1 MKMKLTFEQKIE
13 NTFVRYA
20 RVPFLISLGMLA
32 VFLLVLYLYNSF
44 FQVYLTQKSVEKS
57 MNQIERVVDEGLKI
71 YSDLDNVETLSNQ
84 MYSIYYDLS
93 SKVSNTMNIVI
104 FDEENSPLFA
114 TQPSLLG
121 NTYSTFNI
129 NLIAGQL
136 EHKERIVTT
145 LLNPSQFTSSKYVIA
160 DAVKVGRYRI
170 KVLYFIDYVYFNNIL
185 ASHRGNHLI
194 ISDKFNNVIAS
205 SSEKFV
211 GSMRK
216 FDSDRTTYSVGGEQ
230 YTIDTLV
237 VQDKFNVSILR
248 QANGLSLPVI
258 IAFFVFGITFLL
270 LQRFNRYSAKKI
282 GSEITKSV
290 ETLMVGVE
298 SMKNGNLLIDIPIYT
313 GDEFD
318 ILARDFEDLGYQLKN
333 AITTN
338 ERLIESTKNA
348 EIRQL
353 EAQFNPHFLYNSLEV
368 IRYLIHDDPT
378 RAQRLIIAITKLLR
392 YSIKKDGNTVLLKED
407 IEYIKLYLEVQKIRL
422 MERFNYT
429 IEIDDSV
436 FEFKVPKLILQPLIE
451 NCLKHGYKNQ
461 TNLNV
466 GVIAYKKEG
475 IVYLHVIDDGSGM
488 PETLVKDLNN
498 TFESDKLES
507 YGIRSVI
514 QRIGLIYGDRG
525 SVRIES
531 DTQGTHVMIVIQEE
545 GNNNE

>member
-1 MKMKLTFEQKIE
+1 MKSKLTFEQKIE

-32 VFLLVLYLYNSF
+32 VFLLILFFYNSF

-57 MNQIERVVDEGLKI
+57 INQIEHVADEGLKI
-71 YSDLDNVETLSNQ
+71 YGEQDSVDKLLDQ
-84 MYSIYYDLS
+84 MYSVYYDLS
-93 SKVSNTMNIVI
+93 SKVSNNLNVI
-104 FDEENSPLFA
+104 IFAKDNSPLF
-114 TQPSLLG
+114 TSQPSLLG

-136 EHKERIVTT
+136 EHKDRVITT
-145 LLNPSQFTSSKYVIA
+145 LLNPSLFSSSKYVIG
-160 DAVKVGRYRI
+160 DAVTIGDNTLKI
-170 KVLYFIDYVYFNNIL
+170 LYFIDYVYFNNIL
-185 ASHRGNHLI
+185 ASHRGNHLVI
-194 ISDKFNNVIAS
+194 TDKFNNVIAS
-205 SSEKFV
+205 SSEEFV
-211 GSMRK
+211 GTMRK
-216 FDSDRTTYSVGGEQ
+216 FDTETTRLSLNGEQ
-230 YTIDTLV
+230 YTIDTLA

-248 QANGLSLPVI
+248 QSKGLSLPVI
-258 IAFFVFGITFLL
+258 IAFLVFGITFVL
-270 LQRFNRYSAKKI
+270 LQRLNRYSAKKI
-282 GSEITKSV
+282 GSEITQSV
-290 ETLMVGVE
+290 ETLMEGVE
-298 SMKNGNLLIDIPIYT
+298 SMKKGNLLIDIPIYT

-318 ILARDFEDLGYQLKN
+318 TLARDFEDLGYQLKN

-368 IRYLIHDDPT
+368 IRYLIHDDPI
-378 RAQRLIIAITKLLR
+378 RAQRLIVAITKLLR

-429 IEIDDSV
+429 IEIDDNV
-436 FEFKVPKLILQPLIE
+436 FDFMVPKLILQPLIE

-475 IVYLHVIDDGSGM
+475 FVYLHVIDDGSGM
-488 PETLVKDLNN
+488 PENLVKDLNN
-498 TFESDKLES
+498 TIESDKLES

-531 DTQGTHVMIVIQEE
+531 DAQGTHVMIVIQE
-545 GNNNE
+545 GVNND